1 MPQELKS
8 NANRDRSPRVLFFA
22 IAFADVSSCSNSRL
36 FAVRRSGAARR
47 LVTDPCEMK
56 MELGVGVNE
65 VTQRYWGMP
74 LTEQHFASTN
84 REWVECGYDVIRQ
97 VSEEWAVLF

>member
-1 MPQELKS
+1 
-8 NANRDRSPRVLFFA
+8 
-22 IAFADVSSCSNSRL
+22 
-36 FAVRRSGAARR
+36 
-47 LVTDPCEMK
+47 MK

-65 VTQRYWGMP
+65 ATQRYWGMP

-97 VSEEWAVLF
+97 VSEEPAFVFNTELDSKRTLDQISEASRSYEK